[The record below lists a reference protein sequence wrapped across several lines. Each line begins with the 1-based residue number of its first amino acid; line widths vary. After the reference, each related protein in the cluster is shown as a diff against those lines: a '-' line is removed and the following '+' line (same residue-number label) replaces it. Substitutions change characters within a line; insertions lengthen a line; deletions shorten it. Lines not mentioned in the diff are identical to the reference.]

1 VNPRVRNLAAAAGVL
16 SLIFGASSVLRAR
29 DVRMPVT
36 QSVDRG
42 LYVRSAPVARAF
54 ALSLKALAADIYW
67 LRTIQHFG
75 GDRLTR
81 RRDRPFELLQP
92 LLDLTTSLDPQ
103 FVRVYR
109 FGAIFLSEPPPGG
122 PGRSE
127 EAVALLEKGL
137 RADPAKWQYAED
149 IGFVYLWHRGDPKT
163 AALWFR
169 RAADM
174 PGAPNWLAAVAATT
188 MVGADRQMAATWL
201 EDMAQHAAEPW
212 VRKIAE
218 RRLAQ
223 LTAMEQIDQLEAL
236 VPAFQKKMNRNPTG
250 WADFEAAGL
259 SRGVPLDPA
268 GAPYVYFPA
277 SGLVRLHPQ
286 SPLAPLPELPGRAR

>member
-1 VNPRVRNLAAAAGVL
+1 MNPRLRNAAAAAGVL
-16 SLIFGASSVLRAR
+16 SLILGASSVLNAR
-29 DVRMPVT
+29 DVRVPLT
-36 QSVDRG
+36 QSADRG

-54 ALSLKALAADIYW
+54 ALSLKALAADLYW

-103 FVRVYR
+103 FVIAYR

-122 PGRSE
+122 PGRPE
-127 EAVALLEKGL
+127 EAIALLEKGL
-137 RADPAKWQYAED
+137 RANPAKWQYAED
-149 IGFVYLWHRGDPKT
+149 IGFVHLWHRNDPKT

-188 MVGADRQMAATWL
+188 MVGADRKMAAAWL
-201 EDMAQHAAEPW
+201 EDMAQHATEPW
-212 VRKIAE
+212 VRRIAQ

-223 LTAMEQIDQLEAL
+223 IAAMEQIDQLEAM

-250 WADFEAAGL
+250 WPDFEAAGL
-259 SRGVPLDPA
+259 SRGIPIDPA

-286 SPLAPLPELPGRAR
+286 SPLAPLPDLMGRPR